1 MKKTWG
7 GRFAQET
14 NVLVEEFTA
23 SIGFDRK
30 LYYWDITGSKAH
42 ARMLAACGILA
53 PEDAAAIIQGLD
65 EILQEIEAGKF
76 EFTAQLEDIHTHV
89 EHQLIEKIG
98 EPGRKLHTARSRNDQ
113 VVLDL
118 RLYLRHE
125 TDNIITC
132 IRELQKTFV
141 LLAERHRE
149 TVFPGYTHLQRA
161 QPVLLAHHLLA
172 YYEMLQR
179 DRERFAECRKRI
191 NVLPLGAAAL
201 AGTSYPIDRE
211 LVAREL
217 GFERVAANSL
227 DAVSDRDFVIEF
239 SAHAALLMMHL
250 SRLCEELVLWSSTEF
265 GFIELDDAFCT
276 GSSIMPQKKNPDV
289 AELVRGKVGRVY
301 GHLIALLT
309 VMKSLPLTYNKD
321 LQEDKEP
328 VFDTVQTVTA
338 SLRIIAAMLQSMQ
351 VNTTRIA
358 AALDDGF
365 MTATEVAD
373 YLVRKG
379 IPFRTAHEI
388 VGAIVRYCLAIGKG
402 LSALTLGEFRQFSE
416 KFEADVLDT
425 VVLSHAV
432 NSKTSFGGT
441 AMQNV
446 FEAIQRA
453 KAELG
458 IGEEL

>member
-1 MKKTWG
+1 
-7 GRFAQET
+7 
-14 NVLVEEFTA
+14 
-23 SIGFDRK
+23 
-30 LYYWDITGSKAH
+30 
-42 ARMLAACGILA
+42 
-53 PEDAAAIIQGLD
+53 
-65 EILQEIEAGKF
+65 
-76 EFTAQLEDIHTHV
+76 
-89 EHQLIEKIG
+89 
-98 EPGRKLHTARSRNDQ
+98 
-113 VVLDL
+113 
-118 RLYLRHE
+118 
-125 TDNIITC
+125 
-132 IRELQKTFV
+132 
-141 LLAERHRE
+141 
-149 TVFPGYTHLQRA
+149 
-161 QPVLLAHHLLA
+161 
-172 YYEMLQR
+172 
-179 DRERFAECRKRI
+179 
-191 NVLPLGAAAL
+191 
-201 AGTSYPIDRE
+201 
-211 LVAREL
+211 
-217 GFERVAANSL
+217 
-227 DAVSDRDFVIEF
+227 
-239 SAHAALLMMHL
+239 
-250 SRLCEELVLWSSTEF
+250 
-265 GFIELDDAFCT
+265 
-276 GSSIMPQKKNPDV
+276 MPQKKNPDV